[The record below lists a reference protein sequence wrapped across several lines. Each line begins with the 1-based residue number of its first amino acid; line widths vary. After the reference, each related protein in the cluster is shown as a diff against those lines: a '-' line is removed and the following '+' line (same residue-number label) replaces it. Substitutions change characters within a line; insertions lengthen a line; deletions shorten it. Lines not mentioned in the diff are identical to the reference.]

1 MPVLETEESLKVA
14 VATDPSGGPSA
25 TVPVVVVG
33 ASRAERRFLRSAIDA
48 DAGANVVG
56 EAATARDAIAL
67 VERLRPAA
75 VVLDLDLPG
84 AAAIDLVE
92 RLMATLPTPILVV
105 CADGDAARAAQA
117 LAAGAVDVVAR
128 PATAGADSASYVRA
142 LQRGVRVAA
151 RVRVITHPRGRLRSR
166 AQTADVSKPPSRSR
180 SGCEAGETLPAA
192 GLGAVEPAAGF
203 GGAEPAGG
211 LGGIEL
217 ARAVAA
223 AEPARGGGV
232 QLVAIGAS
240 TGGPQALAHLLGVL
254 PADFGPAV
262 VVVQHMADGFMD
274 GLAGWLDGLSALPVR
289 IGSDRARLE
298 PGTVTVAPSA
308 RNLIVRNG
316 LRVGIETP
324 PPTQLHIPGVDAT
337 FESVARS
344 VGARAV
350 GVLLTGMGRDG
361 ACGLKAMRDAGALTI
376 GQDEE
381 SSAVWGMPAAALA
394 AGAVQFTLP
403 LSVIPKALMSMV
415 AAGGAR

>member
-1 MPVLETEESLKVA
+1 MPVLETEECLKVA
-14 VATDPSGGPSA
+14 VAADPSGGSSA
-25 TVPVVVVG
+25 MVPVVVVA
-33 ASRAERRFLRSAIDA
+33 ASRAERRFLRCAIDA
-48 DAGANVVG
+48 GAGASVVG
-56 EAATARDAIAL
+56 EAATAREALAL

-75 VVLDLDLPG
+75 VVLDLDLPD

-105 CADGDAARAAQA
+105 CADGDTVRAAQA

-128 PATAGADSASYVRA
+128 PATAGADPASYVLA

-166 AQTADVSKPPSRSR
+166 AQVADVSKPTSQSQR
-180 SGCEAGETLPAA
+180 ETD
-192 GLGAVEPAAGF
+192 GDQ
-203 GGAEPAGG
+203 PAGG
-211 LGGIEL
+211 LGVVEL
-217 ARAVAA
+217 VRGVEAA
-223 AEPARGGGV
+223 TLATRGGV
-232 QLVAIGAS
+232 DLVAIGAS
-240 TGGPQALAHLLGVL
+240 TGGPQALAHVLGAL
-254 PADFGPAV
+254 PADFGAAV

-274 GLAGWLDGLSALPVR
+274 DLAGWLDGLSALSVR

-308 RNLIVRNG
+308 RNLIVRGG

-361 ACGLKAMRDAGALTI
+361 AGGLKAMRDAGARTI

-403 LSVIPKALMSMV
+403 LSMIPEALVSMV
-415 AAGGAR
+415 AGARR